1 MGNAASQVKRASE
14 FEGALAAALVD
25 AESGMILAAA
35 GQSPGVDLEPAAAGN
50 TEVLRAKQR
59 TIKSLHL
66 ADEVEDVL
74 ITLTTQY
81 HLLRPLQKSPS
92 VFYYLILD
100 RGRANLALARR
111 MLAELEHDAAL

>member
-35 GQSPGVDLEPAAAGN
+35 GQSPGIDLELAAAGN

-66 ADEVEDVL
+66 ADDVEDVL

-81 HLLRPLQKSPS
+81 HLLRPLQKAPS

-111 MLAELEHDAAL
+111 MLAELETNATL

>member
-35 GQSPGVDLEPAAAGN
+35 GQSPGLDLELAAAGN

-59 TIKSLHL
+59 TIRSLHL

-92 VFYYLILD
+92 VFYYLVLD

-111 MLAELEHDAAL
+111 MLAELEQSASL

>member
-35 GQSPGVDLEPAAAGN
+35 GQSPGIDLELAAAGV

-59 TIKSLHL
+59 TIAALHL
-66 ADEVEDVL
+66 ADDVEDML

-81 HLLRPLQKSPS
+81 HLLRPLQKAPS
-92 VFYYLILD
+92 VFFYLILD

-111 MLAELEHDAAL
+111 MLAEIETHATL

>member
-1 MGNAASQVKRASE
+1 MGNAASQVKRAAE
-14 FEGALAAALVD
+14 IEGALAAALVD

-35 GQSPGVDLEPAAAGN
+35 GQSPGIDLELAAAGN

-81 HLLRPLQKSPS
+81 HVLRPLQKSPS
-92 VFYYLILD
+92 VFYYLVLD
-100 RGRANLALARR
+100 RVRANLALARR
-111 MLAELEHDAAL
+111 ALAELETNATL